1 MTIENIYLY
10 IFFLFHFYDTLL
22 IFCCCSV
29 LKSCPILC
37 DPMNYI
43 LPDSSIPYYLLEL
56 AQIHVHWVG
65 NGIYSS
71 HPLPFLPPSAFYP
84 SQHQGLFQW
93 EGSKHQV
100 AEVLEFQLQ
109 QWTQQW
115 MFQWTFRTNFL
126 QDWLLCSCCSPR
138 LLTLFSSI
146 TIWNHQF
153 FSTQPFLMDQSTH
166 PFTTE
171 ITTGITL
178 TNGLLST
185 KWWLCFLICC
195 LGLS

>member
-1 MTIENIYLY
+1 
-10 IFFLFHFYDTLL
+10 
-22 IFCCCSV
+22 
-29 LKSCPILC
+29 
-37 DPMNYI
+37 MNYI
-43 LPDSSIPYYLLEL
+43 SPDSSIPYYLLEL

-65 NGIYSS
+65 NAIYSS
-71 HPLPFLPPSAFYP
+71 HPLPFLPPLAFYP
-84 SQHQGLFQW
+84 SQHQGVFQW

-109 QWTQQW
+109 QLS
-115 MFQWTFRTNFL
+115 FQWTFRTNFL
-126 QDWLLCSCCSPR
+126 QDWLLCSHCSPR
-138 LLTLFSSI
+138 LLTVFSSI
-146 TIWNHQF
+146 TIWNHHF
-153 FSTQPFLMDQSTH
+153 FSTQPFLMDQSSH

-185 KWWLCFLICC
+185 KWCLCFLICC